1 MKKLFLLLIIHI
13 IPAMAKA
20 DGSGICGDSL
30 TYYYEESSQTLT
42 ISGKGPMED
51 FYTTYHYVGRT
62 VPWDNTKISRIVI
75 EENVTYIGIGAFAGC
90 SSLKYVE
97 IPSSISSIGFNAFY
111 GCYALESVFISDI
124 KAWCEIN
131 FTETSSP
138 LYYAQHLYLNGEE
151 IFNLKIPEGTTQI
164 SSYAFYGCNNI
175 VSVTIPKGIT
185 TIGGRAFQNCESLVS
200 IAIPEGVTAIGD
212 YAFYGCKS
220 LKSVLLPNS
229 LLHIYNSAFRDCSS
243 LVQIN
248 LPDNVYSIE
257 DATFEG
263 CTSLS
268 SIVIPDSIK
277 TLKAAIFSGCSNL
290 SNIILPKN
298 LLDIEQYVFSGCKK
312 LKYVAI
318 PDSVKSI
325 GFGAF
330 SFCEMLDSISL
341 PPSLITIQE
350 YTFNSCSRLRSIFI
364 PKNVSVI
371 EKWAFRN
378 CSHLQAI
385 HISDIAAW
393 CNIKMEEQYS
403 NPLFHAKHI
412 YLDGNEIVDLV
423 IPDGVKTINEGA
435 FYGCYNIK
443 TLSLPN
449 TLKYIKKQAFYGLS
463 SMEKLTLPSS
473 IEVVYQEAFAICS
486 SLQQIIVQSDVPPF
500 LYDNS
505 FSKFDVPVI
514 VPGGSVNEYKNASG
528 WKNFDSISG
537 DGTYKLTYILD
548 GKVYRTFRM
557 KDGTVIVPEPSLYKE
572 GHTFSGWSDV
582 PETMPANNVTI
593 TGAFTI
599 NKYTLTYNVDGEK
612 YKDFEVEFGTA
623 ITAVEEP
630 KKEGY
635 TFSGWSEIPETMPAN
650 DVTITGT
657 FTVNTYTLTYMVD
670 GEAYKT
676 YEIDYGT
683 AITPEEEPT
692 KVGHNFSGWNDI
704 PETMPANDVTI
715 TGTFT
720 INKYKLTYSVDGQEY
735 KDFEV
740 EYGTAITAI
749 EEPTKEGFTFS
760 GWSEVPKTMPANDVT
775 VTGVF
780 VINTY
785 QVTYMIDDMVFK
797 TDSVQYGANI
807 VVPEATEMEGYTF
820 DGWADVPEKMPA
832 HDVTINGTYTSGIA
846 DAAID
851 DKDVR
856 IYDIKGRR
864 IPKLQRGVNLIRTRD
879 GRMRK
884 VMMM

>member
-1 MKKLFLLLIIHI
+1 
-13 IPAMAKA
+13 
-20 DGSGICGDSL
+20 
-30 TYYYEESSQTLT
+30 
-42 ISGKGPMED
+42 
-51 FYTTYHYVGRT
+51 
-62 VPWDNTKISRIVI
+62 
-75 EENVTYIGIGAFAGC
+75 
-90 SSLKYVE
+90 
-97 IPSSISSIGFNAFY
+97 
-111 GCYALESVFISDI
+111 
-124 KAWCEIN
+124 
-131 FTETSSP
+131 
-138 LYYAQHLYLNGEE
+138 
-151 IFNLKIPEGTTQI
+151 
-164 SSYAFYGCNNI
+164 
-175 VSVTIPKGIT
+175 
-185 TIGGRAFQNCESLVS
+185 
-200 IAIPEGVTAIGD
+200 
-212 YAFYGCKS
+212 
-220 LKSVLLPNS
+220 
-229 LLHIYNSAFRDCSS
+229 
-243 LVQIN
+243 
-248 LPDNVYSIE
+248 
-257 DATFEG
+257 
-263 CTSLS
+263 
-268 SIVIPDSIK
+268 
-277 TLKAAIFSGCSNL
+277 
-290 SNIILPKN
+290 
-298 LLDIEQYVFSGCKK
+298 
-312 LKYVAI
+312 
-318 PDSVKSI
+318 
-325 GFGAF
+325 
-330 SFCEMLDSISL
+330 
-341 PPSLITIQE
+341 
-350 YTFNSCSRLRSIFI
+350 
-364 PKNVSVI
+364 
-371 EKWAFRN
+371 
-378 CSHLQAI
+378 
-385 HISDIAAW
+385 
-393 CNIKMEEQYS
+393 
-403 NPLFHAKHI
+403 
-412 YLDGNEIVDLV
+412 
-423 IPDGVKTINEGA
+423 
-435 FYGCYNIK
+435 
-443 TLSLPN
+443 
-449 TLKYIKKQAFYGLS
+449 
-463 SMEKLTLPSS
+463 MEKLTLPSS

-740 EYGTAITAI
+740 EYGTAITPE
-749 EEPTKEGFTFS
+749 EEPTKEGYTFS
-760 GWSEVPKTMPANDVT
+760 GWSEIPKTMPANDVT
-775 VTGVF
+775 ITGSFTVNTYTLTYMVDGEIYKTIRYNYEANVTPEAEPTKEGYTFSDWSDIPETMPANDVTITGTF
-780 VINTY
+780 TINKYKLTYSVDGEEYKDFEVEYGTVITAIEEPTKEGYTFSGWSEIPETMPANEVSVSGKFAINTY
-785 QVTYMIDDMVFK
+785 QVTYMIGGEMFK
-797 TDSVQYGANI
+797 TDSVQFGAQI

-820 DGWADVPEKMPA
+820 DGWADVPETMPA
-832 HDVTINGTYTSGIA
+832 HDIIIYGTYTSGIMA
-846 DAAID
+846 VAINE
-851 DKDVR
+851 KDVQ

-864 IPKLQRGVNLIRTRD
+864 IPKLQRGVNIIRTRD
-879 GRMRK
+879 GRMKK
-884 VMMM
+884 VMVK

>member
-1 MKKLFLLLIIHI
+1 
-13 IPAMAKA
+13 
-20 DGSGICGDSL
+20 
-30 TYYYEESSQTLT
+30 
-42 ISGKGPMED
+42 
-51 FYTTYHYVGRT
+51 
-62 VPWDNTKISRIVI
+62 
-75 EENVTYIGIGAFAGC
+75 
-90 SSLKYVE
+90 
-97 IPSSISSIGFNAFY
+97 
-111 GCYALESVFISDI
+111 
-124 KAWCEIN
+124 
-131 FTETSSP
+131 
-138 LYYAQHLYLNGEE
+138 
-151 IFNLKIPEGTTQI
+151 
-164 SSYAFYGCNNI
+164 
-175 VSVTIPKGIT
+175 
-185 TIGGRAFQNCESLVS
+185 
-200 IAIPEGVTAIGD
+200 
-212 YAFYGCKS
+212 
-220 LKSVLLPNS
+220 
-229 LLHIYNSAFRDCSS
+229 
-243 LVQIN
+243 
-248 LPDNVYSIE
+248 
-257 DATFEG
+257 
-263 CTSLS
+263 
-268 SIVIPDSIK
+268 
-277 TLKAAIFSGCSNL
+277 
-290 SNIILPKN
+290 
-298 LLDIEQYVFSGCKK
+298 
-312 LKYVAI
+312 
-318 PDSVKSI
+318 
-325 GFGAF
+325 
-330 SFCEMLDSISL
+330 
-341 PPSLITIQE
+341 
-350 YTFNSCSRLRSIFI
+350 
-364 PKNVSVI
+364 
-371 EKWAFRN
+371 
-378 CSHLQAI
+378 
-385 HISDIAAW
+385 
-393 CNIKMEEQYS
+393 
-403 NPLFHAKHI
+403 
-412 YLDGNEIVDLV
+412 
-423 IPDGVKTINEGA
+423 
-435 FYGCYNIK
+435 
-443 TLSLPN
+443 
-449 TLKYIKKQAFYGLS
+449 
-463 SMEKLTLPSS
+463 MEKLTLPSS

-740 EYGTAITAI
+740 EYGTAITPE
-749 EEPTKEGFTFS
+749 EEPTKEGYTFS
-760 GWSEVPKTMPANDVT
+760 GWSEIPKTMPANDVT
-775 VTGVF
+775 ITGSFTVNTYTLTYMVDGEIYKTIRYNYEANVTPEAEPTKEGYTFSDWSDIPETMPANDVTITGTF
-780 VINTY
+780 TINKYKLTYSVDGEEYKDFEVEYGTVITAIEEPTKEGYTFSGWSEIPETMPANEVSVSGKFAINTY
-785 QVTYMIDDMVFK
+785 QVTYMIGGEMFK
-797 TDSVQYGANI
+797 TDSVQFGAQI

-820 DGWADVPEKMPA
+820 YGWADVPETMPA
-832 HDVTINGTYTSGIA
+832 HDIIIYGTYTSGIMA
-846 DAAID
+846 VAINE
-851 DKDVR
+851 KDVQ

-864 IPKLQRGVNLIRTRD
+864 IPKLQRGVNIIRTRD
-879 GRMRK
+879 GRMKK
-884 VMMM
+884 VMVK